1 MDVDIIS
8 NYMDENML
16 DISLPVKKIKK
27 KSIQGSKQR
36 KNCVM
41 WWVRINV
48 LMT

>member
-1 MDVDIIS
+1 MDIDIIS

-27 KSIQGSKQR
+27 EHPRFKTE

-41 WWVRINV
+41 
-48 LMT
+48 